1 MKIKNKKNW
10 RVNPKLT
17 EFTRETRLT
26 RETRDMCHESL
37 ITK

>member
-1 MKIKNKKNW
+1 MKIIIIKNQ
-10 RVNPKLT
+10 RVNPELT
-17 EFTRETRLT
+17 GFTRETRLT

>member
-1 MKIKNKKNW
+1 MKIKNKKNR
-10 RVNPKLT
+10 RVNPELT
-17 EFTRETRLT
+17 GFTGETRLT